1 MAAGTIAATEE
12 LLVALDPGGREPLRR
27 QLAAE
32 LRDAIRAGRLRAG
45 VRLPASRAL
54 AQQLG
59 VSRGV
64 VTDAYEQLTAEGWLA
79 SRQGAGTTVVGEALE
94 PAPPAT
100 APPPAPRQRW
110 RFDFTP
116 TTPDVSLFPR
126 SLWAKAVARAAAEA
140 PDAALDYQDGHGRI
154 ELREALA
161 GHLGRVRGTACDPG
175 DIVVTSG
182 YSQAT
187 ALLFALLAARGARR
201 IAIEDPS
208 LRDHWLAAGR
218 AGLEAVPVAL
228 DGDGVRVD
236 ALAATGADAVVI
248 TPSHQFPTGAVMG
261 ADRRHELLAWARAG
275 DRLILEDDYDAE
287 FRYDRRPL
295 AALQGLDPARVAYL
309 GTASKTL
316 APALRLGW
324 VLAPPAFGDALADAK
339 RDADSGS
346 PALDQL
352 ALAGLYASG
361 AHERNLRAVRRAY
374 AERRALLVEEL
385 VRAIPGSTIEG
396 AAAGVHLVLALP
408 EPLDAQRLGAATAAH
423 GIQATSVE
431 SYLRTPPPQAQ
442 RLVLGYGRIPTPSV
456 VPAVAALAA
465 ALEAAGEHRE
475 GRRAD
480 GPGVVARTGR

>member
-1 MAAGTIAATEE
+1 M
-12 LLVALDPGGREPLRR
+12 
-27 QLAAE
+27 
-32 LRDAIRAGRLRAG
+32 
-45 VRLPASRAL
+45 
-54 AQQLG
+54 
-59 VSRGV
+59 SRGV

-94 PAPPAT
+94 P
-100 APPPAPRQRW
+100 PPPAAAPLPEQRW

-126 SLWAKAVARAAAEA
+126 SLWAKAVARAAAAA

-161 GHLGRVRGTACDPG
+161 GHLGRVRGTACDPE
-175 DIVVTSG
+175 DMVITSG

-187 ALLFALLAARGARR
+187 ALLFALLAGRGARR

-208 LRDHWLAAGR
+208 LRDHWDAVGR

-228 DGDGVRVD
+228 DDDGVRVD
-236 ALAATGADAVVI
+236 ALDAARVDAVVI

-261 ADRRHELLAWARAG
+261 AERRHELLAWARAG
-275 DRLILEDDYDAE
+275 ERLILEDDYDAE

-324 VLAPPAFGDALADAK
+324 VLAPPAFAGALADAK

-352 ALAGLYASG
+352 ALAGLYSSG
-361 AHERNLRAVRRAY
+361 AHERNLRAVRRTY

-385 VRAIPGSTIEG
+385 VRTVPGSAIEG

-408 EPLDAQRLGAATAAH
+408 EPLDAQRLAAATAAH

-456 VPAVAALAA
+456 APAVAALAA
-465 ALEAAGEHRE
+465 ALAAAGD
-475 GRRAD
+475 RRQVRPAD
-480 GPGVVARTGR
+480 GPGVAARTGR

>member
-1 MAAGTIAATEE
+1 MT
-12 LLVALDPGGREPLRR
+12 LDPQGREPLRR

-32 LRDAIRAGRLRAG
+32 LRGAIRAGRLRAG

-54 AQQLG
+54 AGQLG

-64 VTDAYEQLTAEGWLA
+64 VTDAYEQLTAEGFLV
-79 SRQGAGTTVVGEALE
+79 SRQGAGTTVAEDAVQDEARPDA
-94 PAPPAT
+94 PAER
-100 APPPAPRQRW
+100 PAPRI

-126 SLWAKAVARAAAEA
+126 TLWAKAVTRAVASA
-140 PDAALDYQDGHGRI
+140 PDAVLDYQDGRGLL

-161 GHLGRVRGTACDPG
+161 GHLGRVRGTACEPG
-175 DIVVTSG
+175 DIVVCAG
-182 YSQAT
+182 YHQAT
-187 ALLFALLAARGARR
+187 VLIFGMLAARGVRR
-201 IAIEDPS
+201 VAFEDPS
-208 LRDHWLAAGR
+208 LRDHWEVAAA

-228 DGDGVRVD
+228 DGDGLRAD
-236 ALAATGADAVVI
+236 ALEGTRADAVVI

-261 ADRRHELLAWARAG
+261 AERRHELLAWARRG
-275 DRLILEDDYDAE
+275 RRLIVEDDYDAE

-295 AALQGLDPARVAYL
+295 AALQGLDPARVIYV

-316 APALRLGW
+316 APVLRLGW
-324 VLAPPAFGDALADAK
+324 MLAPPALAPDLARFK
-339 RDADSGS
+339 HAADQGS

-352 ALAGLYASG
+352 ALADLFASG
-361 AHERNLRAVRRAY
+361 AHERNLRTVRRTY

-385 VRAIPGSTIEG
+385 GRAVPGSAIEG

-408 EPLDAQRLGAATAAH
+408 APVDAARLAAATAAN
-423 GIQATSVE
+423 GVRTSSVE
-431 SYLRTPPPQAQ
+431 SYARRPPAAAR

-465 ALEAAGEHRE
+465 ALRDAA
-475 GRRAD
+475 A
-480 GPGVVARTGR
+480 

>member
-1 MAAGTIAATEE
+1 MAAETVAATEE
-12 LLVALDPGGREPLRR
+12 LLVALDPEGREPLRR

-32 LRDAIRAGRLRAG
+32 LRDAIRAGRLRSG

-94 PAPPAT
+94 PTPPAAAAPPA
-100 APPPAPRQRW
+100 PERRW

-126 SLWAKAVARAAAEA
+126 SLWAKAVARAAAAA

-161 GHLGRVRGTACDPG
+161 GHLGRVRGTACDPE

-187 ALLFALLAARGARR
+187 ALLFALLAGRGARR
-201 IAIEDPS
+201 IAFEDPS
-208 LRDHWLAAGR
+208 LRDHWEAAGR
-218 AGLEAVPVAL
+218 AGLQAVPVAL
-228 DGDGVRVD
+228 DGDGVRAD
-236 ALAATGADAVVI
+236 ALAAADADAVVI

-261 ADRRHELLAWARAG
+261 AERRHELLAWARAG
-275 DRLILEDDYDAE
+275 EKLILEDDYDAE

-324 VLAPPAFGDALADAK
+324 VLAPPAIAGALAEAK

-352 ALAGLYASG
+352 ALAGLFASG

-374 AERRALLVEEL
+374 AERRALLVAEL
-385 VRAIPGSTIEG
+385 VRAIPGSAIEG

-408 EPLDAQRLGAATAAH
+408 EPLDARRLAAATAAH

-456 VPAVAALAA
+456 APAVAALAA
-465 ALEAAGEHRE
+465 ALAA
-475 GRRAD
+475 
-480 GPGVVARTGR
+480 ARTGR